1 MLGVSL
7 FYTCQAFSTY
17 QMSTVVISIVRIMQE
32 DSGEC
37 AFLILDPH
45 YTGTDNVKDIHAGE
59 RS

>member
-1 MLGVSL
+1 M
-7 FYTCQAFSTY
+7 CQAFSTY
-17 QMSTVVISIVRIMQE
+17 QMSTIEISIVRIMQE

-59 RS
+59 RG